1 MTKVTSVKWSNQRES
16 RASAYDLD
24 LSSTLL
30 GFGCGVLVPLILFI
44 TTLLYLYNQGAFK

>member
-1 MTKVTSVKWSNQRES
+1 MTKVTSVRWSHPLYEPRFRVS
-16 RASAYDLD
+16 DA
-24 LSSTLL
+24 LL